1 MEVYFA
7 KLKKSEIGAE
17 LEKRVN
23 DYYRYIRNNGL
34 MDLWRKCFNQYYKA
48 NLHLGNV
55 LKNGEN
61 NEYSY
66 LFINHFRSIIQ
77 AMLSITIAQRPAFDA
92 RAINNDYKSQTQ
104 TKLAQGLL
112 DYYMREKRM
121 ERYISEA
128 AELSL
133 WSGEGYMIE
142 NWDVNSGTEY
152 MVDDNGKPVKDG
164 DIVFNSCA
172 GIDMIR
178 HPYLRNFDDRT
189 WLIWRE
195 WANKYE
201 LAERYPDMA
210 DDILKTDTTKNNLLD
225 DFTQRFKTEDRD
237 IISRYRFYHEK
248 TDAIPN
254 GRYTEFIEGGVI
266 LFDGELPY
274 PKIPIY
280 HLHAGKTYGGPF
292 AYGVSFDML
301 PIQEAIDGLNSAIQS
316 NQETFAVQ
324 NIAMPIG
331 SNIGVE
337 QIAGGL
343 NIILYDP
350 KLGEPKGLNLTSTPA
365 EIFNQRDNLV
375 QSMESLSGINSVV
388 RGNPEA
394 SLKSGAALALVASQS
409 IQFMSIYQQ
418 RYTQLLEDSGTGVI
432 EMLKQYATVPR
443 IATIVGV
450 ANSTYMKEFKSDDL
464 ENVSRIIVDVGNPL
478 SKTTAGKV
486 QVADSL
492 MQYGMI
498 KTPEH
503 YFQVITNGRL
513 DNIIDPA
520 SRQQMLIAQENELL
534 QLGENPP
541 ILITDD
547 PVLHIQGHKQLL
559 DSPEARKD
567 PTVVRAVLSHIQGH
581 INDSQTADPSL
592 YAILGYPP
600 PPPPMMPPMMPG
612 QGQPSPPQGSPSP
625 APSMNAENQ
634 LLEQGQSVR
643 LPSMPVNPM
652 TGEQYSNPSGN
663 TAPDIQQGM

>member
-1 MEVYFA
+1 MDVYFA
-7 KLKKSEIGAE
+7 KLKKSEIGDE

-23 DYYRYIRNNGL
+23 DYYQYIRNNGL
-34 MDLWRKCFNQYYKA
+34 MDLWRKCYNQYYKA

-77 AMLSITIAQRPAFDA
+77 AMLSITISQRPAFDA

-152 MVDDNGKPVKDG
+152 TVDDSGRPVKDG
-164 DIVFNSCA
+164 DITFNSCA

-195 WANKYE
+195 WVNKFE

-210 DDILKTDTTKNNLLD
+210 DDIIRTDTAKNNLLD

-248 TDAIPN
+248 TDALPS
-254 GRYTEFIEGGVI
+254 GRYIEFIEGGKI

-274 PKIPIY
+274 PKIPVY

-418 RYTQLLEDSGTGVI
+418 RYVQLLEDAGTGVI
-432 EMLKQYATVPR
+432 DMLKQYATVPR

-464 ENVSRIIVDVGNPL
+464 ENVSRVIVDVGNPL

-534 QLGENPP
+534 QAGENPP
-541 ILITDD
+541 VLITDD

-559 DSPEARKD
+559 DSPEARKN
-567 PTVVRAVLSHIQGH
+567 PQLVQSVMGHIQQH
-581 INDSQTADPSL
+581 INDSQTANPSL

-600 PPPPMMPPMMPG
+600 PPPPMMPPPMPG
-612 QGQPSPPQGSPSP
+612 QMPPPPQGSPSP
-625 APSMNAENQ
+625 APTMDAKNQ
-634 LLEQGQSVR
+634 LLEQGQGVK
-643 LPSMPVNPM
+643 LPRMPINPM

-663 TAPDIQQGM
+663 TAPNIEQGM